1 MLVIT
6 YDVQQTVLGTGLVCR
21 TMIGPNVDAL
31 INEPWT
37 VLIERTFCSHADGL
51 IKGRTDGLIKGRT
64 DALSLLRKLIY
75 RMERKG
81 N

>member
-6 YDVQQTVLGTGLVCR
+6 FDVQQTVLGTCLVSREKKNWSGC
-21 TMIGPNVDAL
+21 MNK
-31 INEPWT
+31 PWT
-37 VLIERTFCSHADGL
+37 VLIRRTLCSQTDRL